1 MILVLINGKAKFANH
16 YGPERLKQDVQHILG
31 QQGTAALTQSLE
43 ELEQTLQQHAP
54 EGISAIVPF
63 GGDGTVSVALTTAL
77 RVYGADQLPRI
88 LAIKAGTMNEIA
100 TEIGTLSRN
109 PLHDIAAMARL
120 IKSGEPIPTTHR
132 YPMSINGERLGF
144 AFGFGASSRFLER
157 YYAAGAG
164 VLVAL
169 RMVAGYVGSAL
180 IMGGTIRNLFKPVV
194 GRLVHSQGSAPIAWT
209 FCLALT
215 VRKLPFGVLLSTS
228 GGENAR
234 PVMCVVA
241 GAPKLIRLALCLPLI
256 WIGRLPKWIG
266 LTRAE
271 YANIRVELEE
281 PMAWHIDGDVCTP
294 SQAIEIVTGPKVH
307 FVELKRALKPMDLH
321 EQ

>member
-1 MILVLINGKAKFANH
+1 MILVLINGKAKFAKQ
-16 YGPERLKQDVQHILG
+16 YGPERLTQDVQHALG
-31 QQGTAALTQSLE
+31 QAGKAALTHSLE
-43 ELEQTLQQHAP
+43 HLEETLRGHDPQS
-54 EGISAIVPF
+54 ISAIVPF
-63 GGDGTVSVALTTAL
+63 GGDGTVSVALTTAM
-77 RVYGADQLPRI
+77 RVYGADRLPRF

-109 PLHDIAAMARL
+109 PLQDIAALGRL
-120 IKSGEPIPTTHR
+120 MKSGEGIPTTHR
-132 YPMSINGERLGF
+132 YPMVINGERLGF

-169 RMVAGYVGSAL
+169 RMVATYVGSAL
-180 IMGGTIRNLFKPVV
+180 IMGSTIRNLFKPVT
-194 GRLVHSQGSAPIAWT
+194 GRLVHAQGSAPMAWT

-228 GGENAR
+228 GGPNAR

-266 LTRAE
+266 LTRTE
-271 YANIRVELEE
+271 YTDLRVELDE
-281 PMAWHIDGDVCTP
+281 PMAWHIDGDVCAP
-294 SQAIEIVTGPKVH
+294 STHIEIVTGPKVH
-307 FVELKRALKPMDLH
+307 FIELKRALKTEP
-321 EQ
+321 